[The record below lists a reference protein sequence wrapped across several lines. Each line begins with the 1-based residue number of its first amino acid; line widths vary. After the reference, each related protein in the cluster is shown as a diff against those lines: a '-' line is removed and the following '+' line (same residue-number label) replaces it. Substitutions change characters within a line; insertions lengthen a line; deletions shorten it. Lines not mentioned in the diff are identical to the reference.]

1 MTIKRTRIVLLL
13 ILLCHGAFAQ
23 EFTSA
28 KKPSLLGF
36 SADLVTFSTSLSDFN
51 HADPGLSIM
60 YWKGL
65 TNKIDLSVRYNG
77 LISDYAKVPN
87 PNSNNGFINELEAS
101 LHARPMN
108 DNHLLNPFI
117 TAGIGAGFYNGTKN
131 FAPYAPV
138 GAGLQLNLYNQSYIF
153 LQGNYRFSL
162 RKSKLDDNLF
172 LSLGFTEALSSPKAA
187 PVKPLPAPPPA
198 PVVMDSDK
206 DGIPDST
213 DACPTI
219 AGLAS
224 LKGCPDKD
232 GDGIADKDDKCPDVA
247 GLARYGGCPIPDTD
261 KDGINDEL
269 DKCPDVAGVAKY
281 NGCPVPDTDGDG
293 INDELDKCPTL
304 AGTAAN
310 AGCPEIKAE
319 VKKRIDVA
327 AKQIFFGTGS
337 AKLLAKSNKS
347 LNEIAKILTEDAN
360 LKLDI
365 NGHTD
370 NTGKPEKNL
379 LLSENRAK
387 AVYDYLV
394 KKGISEDRLK
404 SAGFGQE
411 QPIADNKKAAGRAK
425 NRRVELNL
433 HYN

>member
-1 MTIKRTRIVLLL
+1 MIIQRTKIVLVLT
-13 ILLCHGAFAQ
+13 LLCQMAVAQ
-23 EFTSA
+23 EFTST
-28 KKPSLLGF
+28 KKPSLIGF
-36 SADLVTFSTSLSDFN
+36 SANLVSFSTSVSGFEN
-51 HADPGLSIM
+51 ADPGFSIM

-65 TNKIDLSVRYNG
+65 TSKIDLSVRYNG
-77 LISDYAKVPN
+77 LFSDYSKTSS
-87 PNSNNGFINELEAS
+87 SNGYINEMEAS

-117 TAGIGAGFYNGTKN
+117 TAGIGAGTYGTKG

-162 RKSKLDDNLF
+162 SKTKLDDNLF
-172 LSLGFTEALSSPKAA
+172 LSLGFTESLSDPKLA
-187 PVKPLPAPPPA
+187 PVKPLPTPPPA
-198 PVVMDSDK
+198 PVVVIDTDSD
-206 DGIPDST
+206 GVPDST

-232 GDGIADKDDKCPDVA
+232 GDGIVDKDDKCPDVA
-247 GLARYGGCPIPDTD
+247 GLAKYGGCPIPDTD

-281 NGCPVPDTDGDG
+281 GGCPIPDTDNDG
-293 INDELDKCPTL
+293 VNDEMDKCPTL

-319 VKKRIDVA
+319 VKKRIEVA
-327 AKQIFFGTGS
+327 AKQIFFATGS

-347 LNEIAKILTEDAN
+347 LNEIAKVLTEDAN

-394 KKGISEDRLK
+394 KKGISEERLK

-411 QPIADNKKAAGRAK
+411 QPVADNKKAAGRAK